1 MDEIVM
7 DKKTNTQNEEKLP
20 NIHILSE
27 AELAEYLHLPRWTIR
42 SLRLK
47 SGLPYFRTERRVF
60 YCLETVIDWIRKEC
74 ERNRQILPESEQASF
89 TLN

>member
-1 MDEIVM
+1 MDILV
-7 DKKTNTQNEEKLP
+7 TNKEAKVQYEEKLP

-27 AELAEYLHLPRWTIR
+27 ADLAEYLHLPRWTIR

-47 SGLPYFRTERRVF
+47 RGLPYFRTERRVF
-60 YCLETVIDWIRKEC
+60 YCLEAVIDWIRQEC
-74 ERNRQILPESEQASF
+74 ERNRQILPESEQTPF

>member
-1 MDEIVM
+1 MNVVERY
-7 DKKTNTQNEEKLP
+7 KNEKNQENVP

-27 AELAEYLHLPRWTIR
+27 TELAAYLRLPRWTIR

-47 SGLPYFRTERRVF
+47 RGLPYFRTERRVF
-60 YCLETVIDWIRKEC
+60 YCLEAVIDWIRQEC
-74 ERNRQILPESEQASF
+74 ERNRQILPESEQTPF